1 MVCQPTRPQ
10 FSARKRVTLA
20 QMAAFLILALLPCAE
35 FRLFAGQRP
44 LDCGQRRA
52 WLVFSLRYRLAPV
65 LSVFGSSLRKIE
77 TLEDPGDADLPT
89 YSVLVPVFRET
100 SVLSQLLRG
109 LSCLNYP
116 VEKLEIKIIVEEF
129 DTNLRRAL
137 REI

>member
-1 MVCQPTRPQ
+1 MR
-10 FSARKRVTLA
+10 S
-20 QMAAFLILALLPCAE
+20 
-35 FRLFAGQRP
+35 
-44 LDCGQRRA
+44 
-52 WLVFSLRYRLAPV
+52 
-65 LSVFGSSLRKIE
+65 
-77 TLEDPGDADLPT
+77 LPT

-129 DTNLRRAL
+129 DTSLRRAL